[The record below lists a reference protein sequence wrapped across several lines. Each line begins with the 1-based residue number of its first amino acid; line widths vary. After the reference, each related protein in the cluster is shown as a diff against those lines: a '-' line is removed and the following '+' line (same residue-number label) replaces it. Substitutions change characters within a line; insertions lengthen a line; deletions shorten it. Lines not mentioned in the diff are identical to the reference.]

1 MKRQE
6 LIDAALLHYSL
17 HGYQGATMKKI
28 AIEVG
33 IKPASIYF
41 FYKNKE
47 ELFIAAFQQ
56 LLENHFAEMKR
67 ILAKT
72 SSQSVDQIFS
82 EMLHGIVK
90 YHKNDERGTM
100 AYISLVT
107 SPIPEIK
114 LYLQK
119 HMLHFNDWLVRSL
132 EDLLRQSYSSIS
144 DDEMDRIIK
153 QFALLANGVFWGINL
168 YEGQDFEEQVHLAD
182 TFISSLFRD
191 VEMKYGLSTVQK
203 GGNRYGEKI

>member
-28 AIEVG
+28 ADEVG

-56 LLENHFAEMKR
+56 LLDNHLAEMKR
-67 ILAKT
+67 ILAET
-72 SSQSVDQIFS
+72 SSRSVNQIFS

-90 YHKNDERGTM
+90 YHKDDERGTM

-119 HMLHFNDWLVRSL
+119 YMLHFNDWMVSSL
-132 EDLLRQSYSSIS
+132 EDLLRQSYPSLST
-144 DDEMDRIIK
+144 DEVDQIIK
-153 QFALLANGVFWGINL
+153 QFILLGNGVFWGINL
-168 YEGQDFEEQVHLAD
+168 YEGQGFMEQVQIAD
-182 TFISSLFRD
+182 RFISSMFSDIER
-191 VEMKYGLSTVQK
+191 KYGASVQK
-203 GGNRYGEKI
+203 

>member
-6 LIDAALLHYSL
+6 LIDAALLQYSL

-28 AIEVG
+28 ADEVG

-47 ELFIAAFQQ
+47 ELFIAAFQH
-56 LLENHFAEMKR
+56 LLDNHLAEMKR
-67 ILAKT
+67 ILAET
-72 SSQSVDQIFS
+72 SSRSVDRIFS

-90 YHKNDERGTM
+90 YHKDDERGTM

-119 HMLHFNDWLVRSL
+119 YLLHFNDWMVSSL
-132 EDLLRQSYSSIS
+132 DDLLRQSYPSLST
-144 DDEMDRIIK
+144 DEVDRIIK
-153 QFALLANGVFWGINL
+153 QFVLLGNGLFWGINL
-168 YEGQDFEEQVHLAD
+168 YEGQDLMEQVQIAD
-182 TFISSLFRD
+182 RFISSMFRD
-191 VEMKYGLSTVQK
+191 IERKYGPMSK
-203 GGNRYGEKI
+203 SE

>member
-6 LIDAALLHYSL
+6 LIEAALLHYSL

-28 AIEVG
+28 ADEVG

-56 LLENHFAEMKR
+56 LLDNHLAEMKR

-72 SSQSVDQIFS
+72 SSRSVDEIFS

-90 YHKNDERGTM
+90 YHKDDERGTM

-119 HMLHFNDWLVRSL
+119 YLLHFNDWMASSL
-132 EDLLRQSYSSIS
+132 EDLLRQRYPSIS
-144 DDEMDRIIK
+144 ADEVDQIIK
-153 QFALLANGVFWGINL
+153 QFVLLGNGLFWGINL
-168 YEGQDFEEQVHLAD
+168 YEGQDLMEQVHIAD
-182 TFISSLFRD
+182 RFISSMFSDIER
-191 VEMKYGLSTVQK
+191 KYVQK
-203 GGNRYGEKI
+203 

>member
-28 AIEVG
+28 ADEVG

-47 ELFIAAFQQ
+47 ELFIAAFQH
-56 LLENHFAEMKR
+56 LLDNHLAEMKR
-67 ILAKT
+67 ILAET
-72 SSQSVDQIFS
+72 SSRSVNRIFS

-90 YHKNDERGTM
+90 YHKDDEQGTM

-119 HMLHFNDWLVRSL
+119 YLLHFNDWMVSSL
-132 EDLLRQSYSSIS
+132 EDLLRQSYPSLST
-144 DDEMDRIIK
+144 DEVDQIIK
-153 QFALLANGVFWGINL
+153 QFVLLGNGLFWGINL
-168 YEGQDFEEQVHLAD
+168 YEGQDLMEQVQIAD
-182 TFISSLFRD
+182 RFISSMFRD
-191 VEMKYGLSTVQK
+191 IERKYGPMSK
-203 GGNRYGEKI
+203 SE

>member
-28 AIEVG
+28 ADEVG

-47 ELFIAAFQQ
+47 ELFIAAFQH
-56 LLENHFAEMKR
+56 LLDNHLAEMKR
-67 ILAKT
+67 ILAET
-72 SSQSVDQIFS
+72 SSRSVDRIFS

-90 YHKNDERGTM
+90 YHKDDEQGTM

-119 HMLHFNDWLVRSL
+119 YLLHFNDWMVSSL
-132 EDLLRQSYSSIS
+132 EDLLRQSYPSLST
-144 DDEMDRIIK
+144 DEVDQIIK
-153 QFALLANGVFWGINL
+153 QFVLLGNGVFWGINL
-168 YEGQDFEEQVHLAD
+168 YEGQDLMEQVQIAD
-182 TFISSLFRD
+182 RFISSMFRD
-191 VEMKYGLSTVQK
+191 IERKYGPLSK
-203 GGNRYGEKI
+203 SE

>member
-28 AIEVG
+28 ADEVG

-47 ELFIAAFQQ
+47 ELFIAAFQH
-56 LLENHFAEMKR
+56 LLDNHLAEMKR
-67 ILAKT
+67 ILAE
-72 SSQSVDQIFS
+72 SSSRSVDRIFS

-90 YHKNDERGTM
+90 YHKGDEQGTM

-119 HMLHFNDWLVRSL
+119 YLLHFNDWMVSSL
-132 EDLLRQSYSSIS
+132 EDLLRQSYPSLST
-144 DDEMDRIIK
+144 DEMDQIIK
-153 QFALLANGVFWGINL
+153 QFVLLGNGLFWGINL
-168 YEGQDFEEQVHLAD
+168 YEGQDLMEQVQIAD
-182 TFISSLFRD
+182 RFISSMFRD
-191 VEMKYGLSTVQK
+191 IERKYGPLSK
-203 GGNRYGEKI
+203 SE

>member
-28 AIEVG
+28 ADEVG

-47 ELFIAAFQQ
+47 ELFIAAFQH
-56 LLENHFAEMKR
+56 LLDNHLAEMKR
-67 ILAKT
+67 ILAE
-72 SSQSVDQIFS
+72 SSSRSVDRIFS

-90 YHKNDERGTM
+90 YHKDDEQGTM

-119 HMLHFNDWLVRSL
+119 YLLHFNDWMVSSL
-132 EDLLRQSYSSIS
+132 EDLLRQSYPSLST
-144 DDEMDRIIK
+144 DEMDQIIK
-153 QFALLANGVFWGINL
+153 QFVLLGNGLFWGINL
-168 YEGQDFEEQVHLAD
+168 YEGQDLMEQVQIAD
-182 TFISSLFRD
+182 RFISSMFRD
-191 VEMKYGLSTVQK
+191 IERKYGPLSK
-203 GGNRYGEKI
+203 SE

>member
-1 MKRQE
+1 MKKQE

-28 AIEVG
+28 ADEVG

-56 LLENHFAEMKR
+56 LLDNHLAEMKR

-72 SSQSVDQIFS
+72 SSRSVDRIFS

-90 YHKNDERGTM
+90 YHKGDERGTM

-119 HMLHFNDWLVRSL
+119 YLLHFNDWMASSL
-132 EDLLRQSYSSIS
+132 EDLLRQRYPSIS
-144 DDEMDRIIK
+144 ADEVDQIIK
-153 QFALLANGVFWGINL
+153 QFVLLGNGLFWGINL
-168 YEGQDFEEQVHLAD
+168 YEGEDLMEQVQIAD
-182 TFISSLFRD
+182 RFISSMFSDIER
-191 VEMKYGLSTVQK
+191 KYVQK
-203 GGNRYGEKI
+203 

>member
-28 AIEVG
+28 ADEVG

-47 ELFIAAFQQ
+47 ELFIAAFQH
-56 LLENHFAEMKR
+56 LLDNHLAEMKR
-67 ILAKT
+67 ILAET
-72 SSQSVDQIFS
+72 SSRSVDRIFS

-90 YHKNDERGTM
+90 YHKDDEQGTM

-119 HMLHFNDWLVRSL
+119 YLLHFNDWMATSL
-132 EDLLRQSYSSIS
+132 EDLLRQSYPSLSTNEV
-144 DDEMDRIIK
+144 DQIIK
-153 QFALLANGVFWGINL
+153 QFVLLGNGLFWGINL
-168 YEGQDFEEQVHLAD
+168 YEGQDLMEQVQIAD
-182 TFISSLFRD
+182 RFISSMFRD
-191 VEMKYGLSTVQK
+191 IERKCGPLSK
-203 GGNRYGEKI
+203 SE

>member
-1 MKRQE
+1 LKRQE

-28 AIEVG
+28 ADEVG

-47 ELFIAAFQQ
+47 ELFIAAFQH
-56 LLENHFAEMKR
+56 LLDNHLAEMKR
-67 ILAKT
+67 ILAET
-72 SSQSVDQIFS
+72 SSRSVDRIFS
-82 EMLHGIVK
+82 EMLHGIIR
-90 YHKNDERGTM
+90 YHKDDERGTM

-119 HMLHFNDWLVRSL
+119 YLSHFNDWMVSSL
-132 EDLLRQSYSSIS
+132 EDLLRQSYPSLSTEEV
-144 DDEMDRIIK
+144 DQIIK
-153 QFALLANGVFWGINL
+153 QFVLLGNGLFWGINL
-168 YEGQDFEEQVHLAD
+168 YEGQDLMEQVQIAD
-182 TFISSLFRD
+182 RFISSMFRD
-191 VEMKYGLSTVQK
+191 IERKYGPLSK
-203 GGNRYGEKI
+203 SE

>member
-1 MKRQE
+1 LKRQE

-28 AIEVG
+28 ADEVG

-47 ELFIAAFQQ
+47 ELFIAAFQH
-56 LLENHFAEMKR
+56 LLDNHLAEMKR
-67 ILAKT
+67 ILAET
-72 SSQSVDQIFS
+72 SSRSVDRIFS

-90 YHKNDERGTM
+90 YHKDDERGTM

-119 HMLHFNDWLVRSL
+119 YLLHFNDWMVSSL
-132 EDLLRQSYSSIS
+132 DDLLRQSYPSLST
-144 DDEMDRIIK
+144 DEVDQIIK
-153 QFALLANGVFWGINL
+153 QFVLLGNGLFWGINL
-168 YEGQDFEEQVHLAD
+168 YEGQDLMEQVQIAD
-182 TFISSLFRD
+182 RFISSMFRD
-191 VEMKYGLSTVQK
+191 IERNYGPMSK
-203 GGNRYGEKI
+203 SE

>member
-1 MKRQE
+1 LKRQE

-28 AIEVG
+28 ADEVG

-47 ELFIAAFQQ
+47 ELFIAAFQH
-56 LLENHFAEMKR
+56 LLDNHLAEMKR
-67 ILAKT
+67 ILAET
-72 SSQSVDQIFS
+72 STRSVDQIFS

-90 YHKNDERGTM
+90 YHKDDEQGTM

-119 HMLHFNDWLVRSL
+119 YMLHFNDWMVSSL
-132 EDLLRQSYSSIS
+132 EDLLRQSYPSLST
-144 DDEMDRIIK
+144 DEVDQIIK
-153 QFALLANGVFWGINL
+153 QFILLGNGVFWGINL
-168 YEGQDFEEQVHLAD
+168 YDGQDLMEQVHIAD
-182 TFISSLFRD
+182 RFINSMFSDIER
-191 VEMKYGLSTVQK
+191 KYIQK
-203 GGNRYGEKI
+203 

>member
-1 MKRQE
+1 
-6 LIDAALLHYSL
+6 
-17 HGYQGATMKKI
+17 MKKI
-28 AIEVG
+28 ADEVG

-56 LLENHFAEMKR
+56 LLDNHLAEMKR
-67 ILAKT
+67 ILANT
-72 SSQSVDQIFS
+72 SSRSVNQIFS

-90 YHKNDERGTM
+90 YHKEDERGTM

-119 HMLHFNDWLVRSL
+119 YLLHFNDWMASSL
-132 EDLLRQSYSSIS
+132 EDLLRQRYPSITAGEV
-144 DDEMDRIIK
+144 DQIIK
-153 QFALLANGVFWGINL
+153 QFVLLGNGLFWGINL
-168 YEGQDFEEQVHLAD
+168 YEGQDLMEQVQIAD
-182 TFISSLFRD
+182 RFISSMFSDIER
-191 VEMKYGLSTVQK
+191 KYVQK
-203 GGNRYGEKI
+203 

>member
-28 AIEVG
+28 ADEVG

-47 ELFIAAFQQ
+47 ELFIAAFQH
-56 LLENHFAEMKR
+56 LLDNHLAEMKR
-67 ILAKT
+67 ILAET
-72 SSQSVDQIFS
+72 SSRSVDRIFS

-90 YHKNDERGTM
+90 YHKDDEQGTM

-119 HMLHFNDWLVRSL
+119 YLLHFNDWMVSSL
-132 EDLLRQSYSSIS
+132 EDLLRQSYPSLST
-144 DDEMDRIIK
+144 DEVDQIIK
-153 QFALLANGVFWGINL
+153 QFVLLGNGIFWGINL
-168 YEGQDFEEQVHLAD
+168 YEGQDLMEQVQIAD
-182 TFISSLFRD
+182 RFISSMFRD
-191 VEMKYGLSTVQK
+191 IERKYGPLSK
-203 GGNRYGEKI
+203 SE

>member
-1 MKRQE
+1 MKKQE

-28 AIEVG
+28 ADEVG

-56 LLENHFAEMKR
+56 LLDNHLAEMKR

-72 SSQSVDQIFS
+72 SSRSVDQIFS
-82 EMLHGIVK
+82 EMLHGIVQ
-90 YHKNDERGTM
+90 YHKDDERGTM

-119 HMLHFNDWLVRSL
+119 YLLHFNDWMASSL
-132 EDLLRQSYSSIS
+132 EDLLRQQYPSIS
-144 DDEMDRIIK
+144 ADEVDQIIK
-153 QFALLANGVFWGINL
+153 QFVLLGNGLFWGINL
-168 YEGQDFEEQVHLAD
+168 YEGQDLMEQVHIAD
-182 TFISSLFRD
+182 RFISSMFSDIER
-191 VEMKYGLSTVQK
+191 KYVQK
-203 GGNRYGEKI
+203 

>member
-28 AIEVG
+28 ADEVG

-47 ELFIAAFQQ
+47 ELFIAAFQH
-56 LLENHFAEMKR
+56 LLDNHLAEMKR
-67 ILAKT
+67 ILAET
-72 SSQSVDQIFS
+72 SSRSVDRIFS

-90 YHKNDERGTM
+90 YHKDDERGTM

-119 HMLHFNDWLVRSL
+119 YLLHFNDWMVSSL
-132 EDLLRQSYSSIS
+132 DDLLRQSYPSLST
-144 DDEMDRIIK
+144 DEVDQIIK
-153 QFALLANGVFWGINL
+153 QFVLLGNGLFWGINL
-168 YEGQDFEEQVHLAD
+168 YEGQDLMEQVQIAD
-182 TFISSLFRD
+182 RFISSMFRD
-191 VEMKYGLSTVQK
+191 IERKYEPMSK
-203 GGNRYGEKI
+203 GE

>member
-1 MKRQE
+1 MKKQE

-28 AIEVG
+28 ADEVG

-56 LLENHFAEMKR
+56 LLDNHLAEMKR

-72 SSQSVDQIFS
+72 SSRSVDQIFS

-90 YHKNDERGTM
+90 YHKDDERGTM

-119 HMLHFNDWLVRSL
+119 YLLHFNDWMASSL
-132 EDLLRQSYSSIS
+132 EELLRHRYPGIS
-144 DDEMDRIIK
+144 ADEVDQIIK
-153 QFALLANGVFWGINL
+153 QYVLLGNGLFWGINL
-168 YEGQDFEEQVHLAD
+168 YEGQDLMEQVHIAD
-182 TFISSLFRD
+182 RFISSMFSDIER
-191 VEMKYGLSTVQK
+191 KYVQK
-203 GGNRYGEKI
+203 

>member
-28 AIEVG
+28 ADEVG

-47 ELFIAAFQQ
+47 ELFIAAFQH
-56 LLENHFAEMKR
+56 LLDNHLAEMKR
-67 ILAKT
+67 ILAET
-72 SSQSVDQIFS
+72 SSRSVDRIFS

-90 YHKNDERGTM
+90 YHKDDERGTM

-119 HMLHFNDWLVRSL
+119 YLLHFNDWMVSSL
-132 EDLLRQSYSSIS
+132 DDLLRQSYPSLST
-144 DDEMDRIIK
+144 DEVDQIIK
-153 QFALLANGVFWGINL
+153 QFVLLGNGLFWGINL
-168 YEGQDFEEQVHLAD
+168 YEGQDLMEQVQIAD
-182 TFISSLFRD
+182 RFISSMFRD
-191 VEMKYGLSTVQK
+191 IERKYGPMSK
-203 GGNRYGEKI
+203 SE

>member
-28 AIEVG
+28 ADEVG

-56 LLENHFAEMKR
+56 LLDNHLAEMKR

-72 SSQSVDQIFS
+72 SSRSVDRIFS

-90 YHKNDERGTM
+90 YHKDDERGTM

-119 HMLHFNDWLVRSL
+119 YLLHFNDWMASSL
-132 EDLLRQSYSSIS
+132 EDLLRQRYPSIS
-144 DDEMDRIIK
+144 ADEVDQIIK
-153 QFALLANGVFWGINL
+153 QFVLLGNGLFWGINL
-168 YEGQDFEEQVHLAD
+168 YEGQDLMEQVHIAD
-182 TFISSLFRD
+182 RFISSMFSDIER
-191 VEMKYGLSTVQK
+191 KYVQK
-203 GGNRYGEKI
+203 

>member
-28 AIEVG
+28 ADEVG

-56 LLENHFAEMKR
+56 LLDNHLAEMKR

-90 YHKNDERGTM
+90 YHKDDEQGTM

-119 HMLHFNDWLVRSL
+119 YLLHFNDWMVSSL
-132 EDLLRQSYSSIS
+132 EALLRQSYPSIS
-144 DDEMDRIIK
+144 ADEVDQIIK
-153 QFALLANGVFWGINL
+153 QFVLLGNGLFWGINL
-168 YEGQDFEEQVHLAD
+168 YEGQDLMEQVHIAD
-182 TFISSLFRD
+182 RFISSMFSDIER
-191 VEMKYGLSTVQK
+191 KNGPLSK
-203 GGNRYGEKI
+203 SE

>member
-1 MKRQE
+1 MKKQE

-17 HGYQGATMKKI
+17 YGYQGATMKKI
-28 AIEVG
+28 ADEVG

-56 LLENHFAEMKR
+56 LLDNHLAEMKR

-72 SSQSVDQIFS
+72 SSRSVDQIFS

-90 YHKNDERGTM
+90 YHKDDERGTM

-119 HMLHFNDWLVRSL
+119 YLLHFNDWMASSL
-132 EDLLRQSYSSIS
+132 EELLRQRYPGIS
-144 DDEMDRIIK
+144 ADEVDQIIK
-153 QFALLANGVFWGINL
+153 QYVLLGNGLFWGINL
-168 YEGQDFEEQVHLAD
+168 YEGQDLMEQVHIAD
-182 TFISSLFRD
+182 RFISSMFSDIER
-191 VEMKYGLSTVQK
+191 KYVQK
-203 GGNRYGEKI
+203 

>member
-28 AIEVG
+28 ADEVG

-56 LLENHFAEMKR
+56 LLDNHLAEMKR

-72 SSQSVDQIFS
+72 SSRSVDQIFS

-90 YHKNDERGTM
+90 YHKDDERGTM

-119 HMLHFNDWLVRSL
+119 YLLHFNDWMASSL
-132 EDLLRQSYSSIS
+132 EDLLRQRYPSIS
-144 DDEMDRIIK
+144 ADEVDQIIK
-153 QFALLANGVFWGINL
+153 QFVLLGNGLFWGINL
-168 YEGQDFEEQVHLAD
+168 YEGEDLMEQVHIAD
-182 TFISSLFRD
+182 RFISSMFSDIER
-191 VEMKYGLSTVQK
+191 KYVQK
-203 GGNRYGEKI
+203 

>member
-1 MKRQE
+1 MKKQE

-28 AIEVG
+28 ADEVG

-56 LLENHFAEMKR
+56 LLDNHLAEMKR
-67 ILAKT
+67 ILANT
-72 SSQSVDQIFS
+72 SSKSVNQIFS

-90 YHKNDERGTM
+90 YHKEDERGTM

-119 HMLHFNDWLVRSL
+119 YLLHFNDWMASSL
-132 EDLLRQSYSSIS
+132 EDLLRQRYPSIS
-144 DDEMDRIIK
+144 AGEVDQIIK
-153 QFALLANGVFWGINL
+153 QFVLLGNGLFWGINL
-168 YEGQDFEEQVHLAD
+168 YEGQDLMEQVHIAD
-182 TFISSLFRD
+182 RFISSMFSDIER
-191 VEMKYGLSTVQK
+191 KYVQK
-203 GGNRYGEKI
+203 

>member
-28 AIEVG
+28 ADEVG

-47 ELFIAAFQQ
+47 ELFIAAFQH
-56 LLENHFAEMKR
+56 LLDNHLAEMKR
-67 ILAKT
+67 ILAET
-72 SSQSVDQIFS
+72 SSRSVDQIFS

-90 YHKNDERGTM
+90 YHKDDEQGTM

-119 HMLHFNDWLVRSL
+119 YLLHFNDWMVSSL
-132 EDLLRQSYSSIS
+132 EDLLRQSYPSLST
-144 DDEMDRIIK
+144 DEVDQIIK
-153 QFALLANGVFWGINL
+153 QFVLLGNGLFWGINL
-168 YEGQDFEEQVHLAD
+168 YEGQDLMEQVHIAD
-182 TFISSLFRD
+182 RFIGSMFSDIGR
-191 VEMKYGLSTVQK
+191 KYGPLSK
-203 GGNRYGEKI
+203 SE

>member
-28 AIEVG
+28 ADEVG

-47 ELFIAAFQQ
+47 ELFIAAFQH
-56 LLENHFAEMKR
+56 LLDNHLAEMKR
-67 ILAKT
+67 ILAET
-72 SSQSVDQIFS
+72 SSRSVDLIFS

-90 YHKNDERGTM
+90 YHKDDEQGTM

-107 SPIPEIK
+107 SPVPEIK

-119 HMLHFNDWLVRSL
+119 YLLHFNDWMVSSL
-132 EDLLRQSYSSIS
+132 EDLLRQSYPSLST
-144 DDEMDRIIK
+144 DEVDQIIK
-153 QFALLANGVFWGINL
+153 QFVLLGNGLFWGINL
-168 YEGQDFEEQVHLAD
+168 YEGQDLMEQVQIAD
-182 TFISSLFRD
+182 RFISSMFRD
-191 VEMKYGLSTVQK
+191 IERKYGPLSK
-203 GGNRYGEKI
+203 SE

>member
-28 AIEVG
+28 ADEVG

-47 ELFIAAFQQ
+47 ELFIAAFQH
-56 LLENHFAEMKR
+56 LLDNHLAEMKR
-67 ILAKT
+67 ILAET
-72 SSQSVDQIFS
+72 SSRSVDRIFS

-90 YHKNDERGTM
+90 YHKDDEQGTM

-107 SPIPEIK
+107 SPVPEIK

-119 HMLHFNDWLVRSL
+119 YLLHFNDWMVSSL
-132 EDLLRQSYSSIS
+132 EDLLRQSYPSLST
-144 DDEMDRIIK
+144 DEVDQIIK
-153 QFALLANGVFWGINL
+153 QFVLLGNGLFWGINL
-168 YEGQDFEEQVHLAD
+168 YEGQDLMEQVQIAD
-182 TFISSLFRD
+182 RFISSMFRD
-191 VEMKYGLSTVQK
+191 IERKYGPLSK
-203 GGNRYGEKI
+203 SE

>member
-28 AIEVG
+28 ADEVG

-47 ELFIAAFQQ
+47 ELFIAAFQH
-56 LLENHFAEMKR
+56 LLDNHLAEMKR
-67 ILAKT
+67 ILAET
-72 SSQSVDQIFS
+72 SSRSVDQIFS

-90 YHKNDERGTM
+90 YHKDDEQGTM

-119 HMLHFNDWLVRSL
+119 YLLHFNDWMVSSL
-132 EDLLRQSYSSIS
+132 EDLLRQSYPSLSTNEV
-144 DDEMDRIIK
+144 DQIIK
-153 QFALLANGVFWGINL
+153 QFVLLGNGLFWGINL
-168 YEGQDFEEQVHLAD
+168 YEGQDLMEQVQIAD
-182 TFISSLFRD
+182 RFISSMFRD
-191 VEMKYGLSTVQK
+191 IERKYGPLSK
-203 GGNRYGEKI
+203 SE

>member
-1 MKRQE
+1 MKKQE

-28 AIEVG
+28 ADEVG

-56 LLENHFAEMKR
+56 LLDNHLAEMKR
-67 ILAKT
+67 ILANT
-72 SSQSVDQIFS
+72 SSRSVNQIFS

-90 YHKNDERGTM
+90 YHKEDERGTM

-119 HMLHFNDWLVRSL
+119 YLLHFNDWMASSL
-132 EDLLRQSYSSIS
+132 EDLLRQRYPSITAGEV
-144 DDEMDRIIK
+144 DQIIK
-153 QFALLANGVFWGINL
+153 QFVLLGNGLFWGINL
-168 YEGQDFEEQVHLAD
+168 YEGQDLMEQVHIAD
-182 TFISSLFRD
+182 RFISSMFSDIER
-191 VEMKYGLSTVQK
+191 KYVQK
-203 GGNRYGEKI
+203 

>member
-1 MKRQE
+1 M
-6 LIDAALLHYSL
+6 IDAALLHYSL

-28 AIEVG
+28 ADEVG

-47 ELFIAAFQQ
+47 ELFIAAFQH
-56 LLENHFAEMKR
+56 LLDNHLAEMKR

-72 SSQSVDQIFS
+72 SSRSVDRIFS

-119 HMLHFNDWLVRSL
+119 YLLHFNDWMASSL
-132 EDLLRQSYSSIS
+132 EDLLRQRYPSIS
-144 DDEMDRIIK
+144 ADEVDQIIK
-153 QFALLANGVFWGINL
+153 QFVLLGNGLFWGINL
-168 YEGQDFEEQVHLAD
+168 YEGQDLMEQVHIAD
-182 TFISSLFRD
+182 RFISSMFSDIER
-191 VEMKYGLSTVQK
+191 KYVKS
-203 GGNRYGEKI
+203 

>member
-28 AIEVG
+28 ADEVG

-47 ELFIAAFQQ
+47 ELFIAAFQH
-56 LLENHFAEMKR
+56 LLDNHLAEMKR
-67 ILAKT
+67 ILAET
-72 SSQSVDQIFS
+72 SSRSVDRIFS

-90 YHKNDERGTM
+90 YHKDDEQGTM

-119 HMLHFNDWLVRSL
+119 YLLHFNDWMVSSL
-132 EDLLRQSYSSIS
+132 EDLLRQSYPSLST
-144 DDEMDRIIK
+144 DEVDQIIK
-153 QFALLANGVFWGINL
+153 QFVLLGNGLFWGINL
-168 YEGQDFEEQVHLAD
+168 YEGQDLMEQVQIAD
-182 TFISSLFRD
+182 RFISSMFSDIER
-191 VEMKYGLSTVQK
+191 KYGPLSK
-203 GGNRYGEKI
+203 NE

>member
-28 AIEVG
+28 ADEVG

-47 ELFIAAFQQ
+47 ELFIAAFQH
-56 LLENHFAEMKR
+56 LLDNHLAEMKR
-67 ILAKT
+67 ILAAT
-72 SSQSVDQIFS
+72 SSRSVDRIFS

-90 YHKNDERGTM
+90 YHKDDEQGTM

-119 HMLHFNDWLVRSL
+119 YLLHFNDWLVSSL
-132 EDLLRQSYSSIS
+132 EDLLRQSYPSLSTKEV
-144 DDEMDRIIK
+144 DQIIK
-153 QFALLANGVFWGINL
+153 QFVLLGNGLFWGINL
-168 YEGQDFEEQVHLAD
+168 YEGQDLMEQVQIAD
-182 TFISSLFRD
+182 RFISSMFRD
-191 VEMKYGLSTVQK
+191 IERKFGPPSK
-203 GGNRYGEKI
+203 SE